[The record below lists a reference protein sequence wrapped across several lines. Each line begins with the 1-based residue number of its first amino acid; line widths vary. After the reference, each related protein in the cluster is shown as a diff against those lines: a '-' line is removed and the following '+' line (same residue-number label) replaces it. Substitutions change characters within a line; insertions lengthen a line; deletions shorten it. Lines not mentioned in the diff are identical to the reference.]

1 MKNKEMTATVYN
13 DGIGQATQMLDLG
26 FTLAT
31 NESLEEIELQDDKYI
46 RLPYTAVTEDI
57 VDQYLTQE
65 EQND

>member
-26 FTLAT
+26 FALAT
-31 NESLEEIELQDDKYI
+31 KGNLEEIELQDDKYI